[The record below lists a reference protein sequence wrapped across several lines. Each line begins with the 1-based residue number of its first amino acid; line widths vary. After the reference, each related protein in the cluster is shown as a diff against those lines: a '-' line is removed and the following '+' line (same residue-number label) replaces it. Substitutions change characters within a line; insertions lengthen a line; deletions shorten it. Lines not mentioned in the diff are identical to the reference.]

1 MIKVNERFSFERDK
15 YQWLLHDSH
24 MGKPNKEGVSN
35 LQTKTS
41 YHGSLDQ
48 VASQII
54 ERECGECQSM
64 TELLTL
70 LNQTKSVCAGYLVGK
85 SE

>member
-15 YQWLLHDSH
+15 YQWLLHESRL
-24 MGKPNKEGVSN
+24 GKDRNGNDKIHVDISF
-35 LQTKTS
+35 
-41 YHGSLDQ
+41 HGNLDQ

-54 ERECGECQSM
+54 ERECGECESM
-64 TELLTL
+64 AELVTL
-70 LNQTKSVCAGYLVGK
+70 LNQTKTVCAGYLVGK